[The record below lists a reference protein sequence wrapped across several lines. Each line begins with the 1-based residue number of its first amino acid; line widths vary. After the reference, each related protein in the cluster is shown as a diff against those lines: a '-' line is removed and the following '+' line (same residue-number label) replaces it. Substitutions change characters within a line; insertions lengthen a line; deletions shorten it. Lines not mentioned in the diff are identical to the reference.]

1 MLDNSNLNPPA
12 ILREIEQATSSIHFT
27 MGSDYLT
34 GSLLRTLAATK
45 PSGSLLELGT
55 GTGQGTAWI
64 LDGMDANSRLV
75 TVDRGEHCVS
85 IAKRFLG
92 SDPRVIFAAMDGN
105 TFIKSMHKQDET
117 FDFIF
122 ADMHPGKFR
131 HLNVTLDLLSPGGIY
146 FADDLLPLPKWEEG
160 HASLVTQF
168 INTIEQRKDLHITKL
183 NWSTGLLIAVRQ

>member
-1 MLDNSNLNPPA
+1 MLDTANLHPPT
-12 ILREIEQATSSIHFT
+12 ILRDIEAATTSINFT

-75 TVDRGEHCVS
+75 TVDRGEHSIS

-92 SDPRVIFAAMDGN
+92 SDPRVIFVTMDGN

-122 ADMHPGKFR
+122 ADMQPGKFR
-131 HLNVTLDLLSPGGIY
+131 HLNETLDLLAPGGIY
-146 FADDLLPLPKWEEG
+146 FVDDLLPLPKWEEG

-168 INTIEQRKDLHITKL
+168 IATLEQRKDVQITKL
-183 NWSTGLLIAVRQ
+183 NWATGLLIAVRH